1 MAIKKTSHARYELW
15 YHFAWGTKYR
25 KKIFKEEY
33 VKGYTKWLF
42 REIAGQY
49 DIEVREI
56 EVMSDHIHM
65 LASAPPRIS
74 PSVTMASTRTPRVTL
89 VPCCPPT
96 PMVATLCRTPLPA
109 LTPSP
114 PMLAPP
120 PTRAKSVSWLS
131 WTPRAPTLVTR
142 STAGVRMWKF
152 SC

>member
-56 EVMSDHIHM
+56 EVMSYHIHM

-74 PSVTMASTRTPRVTL
+74 PSQIVQIVKSTSTKYLFEKYPWLRSQYWGGEIWIGGYFVRSVGSG
-89 VPCCPPT
+89 
-96 PMVATLCRTPLPA
+96 
-109 LTPSP
+109 LTKEAIARYIKAQSEE
-114 PMLAPP
+114 
-120 PTRAKSVSWLS
+120 R
-131 WTPRAPTLVTR
+131 
-142 STAGVRMWKF
+142 
-152 SC
+152 

>member
-15 YHFAWGTKYR
+15 YHFAWGTKYW

-74 PSVTMASTRTPRVTL
+74 PSQIVQIVKSTSTKHLFEKYPWLRRQYWGGEIWIGGYFVRS
-89 VPCCPPT
+89 VGSG
-96 PMVATLCRTPLPA
+96 
-109 LTPSP
+109 LTKEAIARYIKAQSEE
-114 PMLAPP
+114 
-120 PTRAKSVSWLS
+120 R
-131 WTPRAPTLVTR
+131 
-142 STAGVRMWKF
+142 
-152 SC
+152 